1 MASLSKREKRMAL
14 ITGCIA
20 VIGVA
25 YILMNV
31 MSSNDMEVSSATADR
46 FDTLFE
52 QMATVE
58 DQKAKNMNWRKKI
71 GNETGRFISEKD
83 VSQLYAEI
91 EKVAGQSGVQVKN
104 YSSTINKRAKPLP
117 QLEANL
123 SLECQ
128 YPQLI
133 QLLDN
138 FSKSEILLQ
147 PSNLKASLKDANQ
160 PNLQVQLKLTTYLLN
175 TRFENNAPTNL
186 RQGGG
191 A

>member
-1 MASLSKREKRMAL
+1 MASLSAREKKLAL
-14 ITGCIA
+14 ATGLAA
-20 VIGVA
+20 VIGA
-25 YILMNV
+25 IYIVMNI
-31 MSSNDMEVSSATADR
+31 MPGSDIEVSAATADR

-58 DQKAKNMNWRKKI
+58 EQKAKNLNWRKRI

-83 VSQLYAEI
+83 VGQLYAEI
-91 EKVAGQSGVQVKN
+91 EKVAGQSGVQVMN

-123 SLECQ
+123 TLECRFD
-128 YPQLI
+128 QLI

-138 FSKSEILLQ
+138 FKKGEILLQ
-147 PSNLKASLKDANQ
+147 PSNLRASLKDPKQ
-160 PNLQVQLKLTTYLLN
+160 PKLQVTLKLTTYLLK
-175 TRFENNAPTNL
+175 TRFEHNAPTTL
-186 RQGGG
+186 RPGGG